1 MERVGFCAAI
11 ASALALTIA
20 TAAPLSASGRVPSAL
35 GSSNGDT
42 ARGQQIRQAN
52 YSVRSTSDNSSRI
65 LALHNA
71 ERRRLRVP
79 DLVWNAHLER
89 EAAEWANHLSR
100 SGVLQHA
107 DDRTRNGTGENLW
120 MGTSGG
126 WDVDS
131 MVGMF
136 LDERRYYRHATFP
149 DVSNTG
155 NWADVGHYTQ
165 IVWRDT
171 REVGCA
177 VASARGNDVLVCR
190 YFPAGNVMGRRA
202 H

>member
-1 MERVGFCAAI
+1 MGRVGTCAAI
-11 ASALALTIA
+11 AGALALTIA
-20 TAAPLSASGRVPSAL
+20 TAAPLFASERAPAS
-35 GSSNGDT
+35 
-42 ARGQQIRQAN
+42 RQARMHEAS
-52 YSVRSTSDNSSRI
+52 YAFRQPADRAARI

-71 ERRRLRVP
+71 ERRRVDVP
-79 DLVWNAHLER
+79 DLAWNPHLER
-89 EAAEWANHLSR
+89 EAAEWARYLSSR
-100 SGVLQHA
+100 GLLQHA
-107 DDRTRNGTGENLW
+107 DDLTRNGTGENLW
-120 MGTSGG
+120 MGTAGG
-126 WDVDS
+126 WDVDG

-136 LDERRYYRHATFP
+136 LEERRHYRHAAFP
-149 DVSNTG
+149 DVSRTG
-155 NWADVGHYTQ
+155 NWVDVGHYTQ